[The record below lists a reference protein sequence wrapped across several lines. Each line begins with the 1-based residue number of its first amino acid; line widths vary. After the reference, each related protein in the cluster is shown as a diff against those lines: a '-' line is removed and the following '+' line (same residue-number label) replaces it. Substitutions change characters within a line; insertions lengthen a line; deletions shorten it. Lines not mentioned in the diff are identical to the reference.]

1 MAADEKEAGKTTEE
15 APEVLP
21 TSTEEA
27 APKKSKMLIAV
38 VVVAIL
44 IIAAIGIAWMAGV
57 FGKPTTANVN
67 PTVTTSMSTHA
78 AAVGEV
84 VTFNSTATD
93 SDGTIAS
100 VLWDFGDGLTSTVAN
115 TTHAYSYPGQYIA
128 YCVVTDNSGGKGDN
142 EPLLTSMMIIVSGS
156 AINEPS
162 ATDVN
167 ATAPPFLVLA
177 ANQTIIQMNATV
189 SFDCGASW
197 AFVGSWTNSSN
208 HSEGVTWEQNISGI
222 ESFKLNYSDGSA
234 VLNIITTVWPVNA
247 SASHKFT
254 AQGNYAVKLTGM
266 SGTNNSTYIKT
277 VHVLKAAPPAG
288 AVKNPDTFIMATIGE
303 PQTLD
308 PAIDYE
314 SAGGEILMNVYEN
327 LIWFNGA
334 SAVDLVPILAL
345 AVPTIAN
352 GLISADGMNYSFQL
366 RQGVKFHDGTNMTAD
381 DVIYSIQRLCAL
393 FTPRTP
399 AWMME
404 QVLDYNVGNA
414 MYRGYNITKWE
425 ARFGPVPAYLKVGLP
440 TSGAHVLTAA
450 DVRTVVANAVTS
462 NSTYNVTFRLT
473 MPYPAFLQIL
483 SYTDANIVS
492 KDYVVANGDA
502 YMKTHTCGTGP
513 YKLVSWDKNSAVRL
527 VRNDDY
533 WRTPAKI
540 KNIVILKIEDV
551 NSRQLMLK
559 AGDADSAYIP
569 IQFQDQ
575 FADTSQFRIVKG
587 LPTFQIDFIGFNQYI
602 NVSELKGLYGSGVV
616 SGIPITTASGCEYS
630 DFFADIHVRKAFAMA
645 INYTQYIASA
655 FLGNAQQINGPIP
668 DGMFGYNAS
677 VPKMPY
683 DWAAAKDNLSKGVV
697 DWIANGFKIPMFYNA
712 GNSYREAAM
721 NMFKDSIESM
731 SPGKITLD
739 IKPVDWAVYM
749 DISSEVPCP
758 YPMICVG
765 WQIDYADPDDFVLP
779 FMNSGYCFAPPQNY
793 VNLTVDAL
801 IAEAASET
809 NLTKRA
815 ELYTNITWA
824 AYYDVP
830 YVWLIQAKNFHVERS
845 WVQGYYYNPMYS
857 GFYYYSFDK

>member
-1 MAADEKEAGKTTEE
+1 
-15 APEVLP
+15 
-21 TSTEEA
+21 
-27 APKKSKMLIAV
+27 
-38 VVVAIL
+38 
-44 IIAAIGIAWMAGV
+44 
-57 FGKPTTANVN
+57 
-67 PTVTTSMSTHA
+67 
-78 AAVGEV
+78 
-84 VTFNSTATD
+84 
-93 SDGTIAS
+93 
-100 VLWDFGDGLTSTVAN
+100 
-115 TTHAYSYPGQYIA
+115 
-128 YCVVTDNSGGKGDN
+128 
-142 EPLLTSMMIIVSGS
+142 
-156 AINEPS
+156 
-162 ATDVN
+162 
-167 ATAPPFLVLA
+167 
-177 ANQTIIQMNATV
+177 
-189 SFDCGASW
+189 
-197 AFVGSWTNSSN
+197 
-208 HSEGVTWEQNISGI
+208 
-222 ESFKLNYSDGSA
+222 
-234 VLNIITTVWPVNA
+234 
-247 SASHKFT
+247 
-254 AQGNYAVKLTGM
+254 
-266 SGTNNSTYIKT
+266 
-277 VHVLKAAPPAG
+277 VLKAAPPAG

-513 YKLVSWDKNSAVRL
+513 YKLVSWEKNSAIRL

-540 KNIVILKIEDV
+540 KNVVILKIEDV

-575 FADTSQFRIVKG
+575 FADTSQFRIKKG
-587 LPTFQIDFIGFNQYI
+587 LPTFQIDFIGFNQLI

-616 SGIPITTASGCEYS
+616 SGIPIQTVSGSEYS

-677 VPKMPY
+677 IPKMPY